1 MEKIRFKAVLTMLN
15 WKRVNNI
22 RWISKDKNIT
32 ASIYLHEF
40 NIVPGVKE
48 VFVRINNANLK
59 VTSFDNAIKLIANDF
74 KDDIQ

>member
-40 NIVPGVKE
+40 NVIPGVKE
-48 VFVRINNANLK
+48 VFVRVNDINFK
-59 VTSFDNAIKLIANDF
+59 ITSFDEAIKLIANDF
-74 KDDIQ
+74 KDDT